1 MPDLKEIKTLI
12 DDQGVAWEEFKTA
25 NNARLEAIESKGY
38 APEDLVE
45 KVDTINADLTK
56 IGQDLDEVVKK
67 ANRHPAADGETDLSD
82 EQREHKAALGVFLR
96 SGKEGD
102 LADLERKA
110 LLSTNDPDGGYLV
123 DDEMDSEISRIAET
137 ISGIRSVAR
146 IVEVGNA
153 LYSKLVKTRGL
164 SGGWLEEN
172 GTSAED
178 ASGTNMQFSRV
189 EIKPEKEY
197 AEPWITNEMLED
209 ALYDLEADLLVEAGI
224 TFAAL
229 EGAAFVTGNGV
240 GRPRGLASYT
250 MVANAS
256 YTWGNVGYIASTA
269 AGAFAGT
276 APADDLI
283 NLQHALK
290 PVYRPNARWAM
301 ADATLAT
308 VRQFK
313 DASGAYYMWQPDTT
327 AGFGGRLLGSPVVI
341 DDNIAVVAADSL
353 SVAYAD
359 FSQAYTIADRR
370 GTAVIRDNVTKKGV
384 TKFHMSRRVGGG
396 ITNFEAIK
404 LMKMATS

>member
-1 MPDLKEIKTLI
+1 MTDLKDIKTLVE
-12 DDQGVAWEEFKTA
+12 DQGVAWEEFKTA
-25 NNARLEAIESKGY
+25 NDARLEAIESKGY

-56 IGQDLDEVVKK
+56 IGNDLEEVVKK
-67 ANRHPAADGETDLSD
+67 ANRYPAADGDKGLSD
-82 EQREHKAALGVFLR
+82 EQLEHKEALGKFLR
-96 SGKEGD
+96 TGHAAD
-102 LADLERKA
+102 LAELERKA
-110 LLSTNDPDGGYLV
+110 LTSTADPDGGFLV
-123 DDEMDSEISRIAET
+123 TDEMDATIDRVAET
-137 ISGIRSVAR
+137 VSGVRQIAR
-146 IVEVGNA
+146 QVTIGNA

-197 AEPWITNEMLED
+197 AEPWISNEMLED
-209 ALYDLEADLLVEAGI
+209 ASYNLEADVLLEAGI
-224 TFAAL
+224 TFNAL

-240 GRPRGLASYT
+240 GRPRGFATYT
-250 MVANAS
+250 KIANAS
-256 YTWGNVGYIASTA
+256 YTWGSVGYIPSSKD
-269 AGAFAGT
+269 GAFASV

-283 NLQHALK
+283 SLQHGLK
-290 PVYRPNARWAM
+290 SVYRPNARWVM

-313 DASGAYYMWQPDTT
+313 DSSGAYYMWQPDTT
-327 AGFGGRLLGSPVVI
+327 AGFGGRLLGSPVVV
-341 DDNIAVVAADSL
+341 DDNVAVVASDSY
-353 SVAYAD
+353 SVAYGD
-359 FSQAYTIADRR
+359 FAQAYTIVDRR

-384 TKFHMSRRVGGG
+384 TKFHLSRRVCGG

-404 LMKMATS
+404 LMKFATS